1 MKAVLIDKPT
11 KAEEIELSEVAIPSV
26 KDGWVL
32 VKVKAFG
39 INHSEKLLRTFE
51 INNDYIKRR

>member
-11 KAEEIELSEVAIPSV
+11 KGEDVLLSEIDMPAV
-26 KDGWVL
+26 KPGWVL

-39 INHSEKLLRTFE
+39 LNHYSWH
-51 INNDYIKRR
+51 